1 MPGGVEE
8 YPEMIARLKL
18 GLASP
23 ESHHLR
29 LGQVEIGN
37 VEVEVRLLGLFHT
50 RPLWRGVVKG
60 QLEGDRR
67 TPSCVKF
74 NPALIVAADWP
85 AGDG

>member
-1 MPGGVEE
+1 MPRRVEE
-8 YPEMIARLKL
+8 YPEMLARLEL

-37 VEVEVRLLGLFHT
+37 VEVEVRLLGLFHA

-67 TPSCVKF
+67 TPSRVKL